1 MAAKRLNRID
11 RKTTKRLVGVFCVF
25 IIIAT
30 ILVAYL
36 ANYQLKMNEYYQSL
50 VLNQLTIQTEV
61 NPERGKILD
70 RNGNVLATNITVY
83 NVILSPQ
90 HIIDGM
96 EEDEERL
103 EERQKKKDEDGPLY
117 EYADPEYGIDYK
129 GSEQDE
135 AIATVLS
142 AYLSM
147 DYDKILSLTAKEGRR
162 YEVVKRNVDGATADH
177 IKKFIAECGFSDQ
190 IYFTEGAKRY
200 YPKSDLAAHV
210 LGFTNSEGEGIY
222 GLERYYNNILE
233 GTSGRYILAQDARNN
248 DMPFEYERYIEASNG
263 YNLVTTIDMS
273 IQYELENQLEKT
285 FIESGAQ
292 NRVAGIVMDVTNGEI
307 LAMATYPAFDLNSPY
322 DLDDYSMAKLNGMD
336 ESSEE
341 YNELYWSLLYTMW
354 NNKAITETY
363 EPGSTFK
370 IVTTA
375 MAFEEQVVTP
385 DSPFF
390 CGGSYT
396 VEGWSRPI
404 SCHYKAGHG
413 NVTFTVGLQQSCNP
427 VLMQIAQRV
436 GKTKFYNY
444 FEAFGYTG
452 KTGIDLPGEV
462 GGIYSSLDNFSNVS
476 LAVYSFGQTFKTTP
490 IQQIRAVSAV
500 ANGGNLVVPHLL
512 KEIVDDDGNVI
523 QSYEGESVR
532 QVVSEATCNTIT
544 EILEEGVA
552 GDGGAKNAYVPGYRV
567 AAKTGTSEKRDKY
580 DENGNTP
587 WRVGSCVA
595 YAPADSP
602 EVAALIMVDEPSISS
617 VYGSVVAAPYISNLM
632 GFVLPYIGV
641 EPQYTAEEL
650 EKRDITLSNY
660 VGATVENAVTDL
672 SWRGFTYEI
681 VGTGD
686 TVTAQIPQAGSMI
699 SGENG
704 LLLLYTGNETPAN
717 TITIPNVVGMTAY
730 NANQTLLNL
739 GLNVSFSGSLNGTS
753 ATVIGQDPAA
763 GTVVSRGTIIE
774 VTLRHLDMTD

>member
-1 MAAKRLNRID
+1 MAVAKRLNRID
-11 RKTTKRLVGVFCVF
+11 KKTTTRLGIVFCFFLAICTV
-25 IIIAT
+25 I
-30 ILVAYL
+30 VAYL
-36 ANYQLKMNEYYQSL
+36 ANYQLKMNEYYQSQ

-61 NPERGKILD
+61 NPERGSILD
-70 RNGNVLATNITVY
+70 RNGNILAANITVY

-90 HIIDGM
+90 HIIEAM
-96 EEDEERL
+96 EEDEAANSDS
-103 EERQKKKDEDGPLY
+103 KADNDVLY
-117 EYADPEYGIDYK
+117 EFSDPEYGLTYK
-129 GSEQDE
+129 GTRQNEL
-135 AIATVLS
+135 IAKVLS
-142 AYLSM
+142 AYLEV
-147 DYDKILSLTAKEGRR
+147 DYDRIIEKAAKVGRR
-162 YEVVKRNVDGATADH
+162 YEVIKNNVDDVTAEK
-177 IKKFIAECGFSDQ
+177 IKAFIAEFGLKNQ
-190 IYFTEGAKRY
+190 IYFTAGAKRY
-200 YPKSDLAAHV
+200 YPKSDLASHV
-210 LGFTNSEGEGIY
+210 IGFTNSEGVGIY
-222 GLERYYNNILE
+222 GLEQYYNNILE

-263 YNLVTTIDMS
+263 YNLVTTIDIY

-292 NRVAGIVMDVTNGEI
+292 NRVSGIVMDVNTGEI
-307 LAMATYPAFDLNSPY
+307 LAMATYPSFDLNSPY
-322 DLDDYSMAKLNGMD
+322 VLDDFSAAKLQGVD
-336 ESSEE
+336 EKSEE
-341 YNELYWSLLYTMW
+341 YNELYWELLYTMW

-370 IVTTA
+370 IVTTS
-375 MAFEEQVVTP
+375 MAFEEKVVSP

-390 CGGSYT
+390 CGGSYKI
-396 VEGWSRPI
+396 EGWSKPI

-427 VLMQIAQRV
+427 VLMQIAERV
-436 GKTKFYNY
+436 GREKFYNY
-444 FEAFGYTG
+444 FEAFGYTE

-462 GGIYSSLDNFSNVS
+462 GGIYSSYKNFSNVS

-490 IQQIRAVSAV
+490 IQQVRAVSAV
-500 ANGGNLVVPHLL
+500 ANGGTLVTPHLI

-523 QSYEGESVR
+523 QSFETEAVR
-532 QVVSEATCNTIT
+532 QVVSSATCETIT
-544 EILEEGVA
+544 DILEEGVA
-552 GDGGAKNAYVPGYRV
+552 GDGGAKNAYVKGYRV

-641 EPQYTAEEL
+641 EAQYTSEEL
-650 EKRDITLSNY
+650 ENLDITLSNY
-660 VGATVENAVTDL
+660 VGASVENCIRDL

-681 VGTGD
+681 IGSGD
-686 TVTAQIPQAGSMI
+686 TVTAQIPEAGTMI
-699 SGENG
+699 SSDSGI
-704 LLLLYTGNETPAN
+704 LLLYTGDEAPAN
-717 TITIPNVVGMTAY
+717 TITVPNVVGMSAY
-730 NANQTLLNL
+730 NANQTLVNL
-739 GLNVSFSGSLNGTS
+739 GLNVSFAGSVNGSS
-753 ATVIGQDPAA
+753 ATVISQTPAA
-763 GTVVSRGTIIE
+763 NTMVSRGTVVE